1 MDEMLIRF
9 SCDHCG
15 QRYKAEESFAGEKI
29 ECRKCG
35 KDVPVP
41 EPPREIPTLGG
52 IKMPKLT
59 LSLSGSTGKKL
70 NQTIERPNR
79 LQV

>member
-9 SCDHCG
+9 SCGNCG

-41 EPPREIPTLGG
+41 DLPRKVPLLEG
-52 IKMPKLT
+52 IKLPKLT
-59 LSLSGSTGKKL
+59 LSRSTGEKL